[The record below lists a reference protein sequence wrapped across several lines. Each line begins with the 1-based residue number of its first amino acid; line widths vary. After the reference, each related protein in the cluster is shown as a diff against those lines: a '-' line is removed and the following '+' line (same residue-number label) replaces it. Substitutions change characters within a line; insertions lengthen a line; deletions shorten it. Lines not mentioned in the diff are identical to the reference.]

1 MYHWFLFFPHD
12 ASRRVPSWLVLS
24 AVSKV
29 LETRGQAVELG
40 RLAMLITHESLKVT
54 ESQFPWIETWSRQ
67 ICRREWP
74 ISVQGYHFKGP
85 DQGHCP
91 PQVHSHYWVQDVS
104 MVIKSLRVPKLRY
117 QWFLCL
123 FSPVRRVLVTAGEP
137 VQRGAGVEWD
147 SSPAILD
154 LPIYPTPFPFCPA
167 LLGRRDEQTPQPNPC
182 CGVKAWLTQDQAA
195 SFPSAFWLDGR
206 LGRHL
211 FLKKRLWNV
220 CYSLELQRK
229 EAGLGYVPEAGWRGG
244 DSETDSGCGHSL
256 VPSRIT
262 AGGNLLPAAQ
272 LEEWVVPCIS
282 HPSI

>member
-1 MYHWFLFFPHD
+1 MLAWL
-12 ASRRVPSWLVLS
+12 SRVW
-24 AVSKV
+24 
-29 LETRGQAVELG
+29 
-40 RLAMLITHESLKVT
+40 
-54 ESQFPWIETWSRQ
+54 
-67 ICRREWP
+67 
-74 ISVQGYHFKGP
+74 GY
-85 DQGHCP
+85 
-91 PQVHSHYWVQDVS
+91 
-104 MVIKSLRVPKLRY
+104 PKLRY

-123 FSPVRRVLVTAGEP
+123 FSPMRRVLVTAGEP

-167 LLGRRDEQTPQPNPC
+167 LLGRRDEQTPQPSPC

-229 EAGLGYVPEAGWRGG
+229 EAGLGYVPEASWRGG
-244 DSETDSGCGHSL
+244 NSANWFRVWPQLGSQQDHSWWELAPCSTARGMGCSL
-256 VPSRIT
+256 HLSPIYLGKVALWT
-262 AGGNLLPAAQ
+262 F
-272 LEEWVVPCIS
+272 E
-282 HPSI
+282 SIWGFREY